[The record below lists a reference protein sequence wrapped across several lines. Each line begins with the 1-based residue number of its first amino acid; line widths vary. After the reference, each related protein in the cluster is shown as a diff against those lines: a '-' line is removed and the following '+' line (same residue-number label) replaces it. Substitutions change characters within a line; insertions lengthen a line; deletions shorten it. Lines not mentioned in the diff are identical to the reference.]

1 MEKQAKEIADER
13 IEKSKEILKEIP
25 PPPPITPPPSST

>member
-1 MEKQAKEIADER
+1 MEKQAKEIVDER

>member
-1 MEKQAKEIADER
+1 MEKQAKEIVDER

-25 PPPPITPPPSST
+25 PPPITPPPSST

>member
-1 MEKQAKEIADER
+1 MEKQPKEIVDER